1 MNLSSRNQKVLNHW
15 SYYQE
20 SVPEWRLSFSNACPC
35 LLLYGTQKYKP
46 SLENASA
53 TPIGQYSLFIA
64 TMHLGICNI
73 GNNASISVGN
83 QWEPIHPSLQIPAGM
98 YTNDTFTRLIQ
109 SFLNSYNNLFQTKVV
124 LDTNNF
130 YEADIEL
137 DNKTGID
144 IILKMHRS
152 IGCILGK
159 DRIKIINLITI

>member
-1 MNLSSRNQKVLNHW
+1 M
-15 SYYQE
+15 YQ
-20 SVPEWRLSFSNACPC
+20 
-35 LLLYGTQKYKP
+35 
-46 SLENASA
+46 
-53 TPIGQYSLFIA
+53 
-64 TMHLGICNI
+64 
-73 GNNASISVGN
+73 
-83 QWEPIHPSLQIPAGM
+83 
-98 YTNDTFTRLIQ
+98 LIQ